1 MATTAELARL
11 RRLVDEP
18 DNTNGWTDEKLEEV
32 FAQTANK
39 DGSLNF
45 RAAAREVWEGK
56 AAALA
61 ALVDVTE
68 SSSSRRNS
76 QYFDH
81 AKKMAE
87 AYSDAVDPTVV
98 AALSRPRSTKMVRP
112 TRG

>member
-1 MATTAELARL
+1 MATAAELARL
-11 RRLVDEP
+11 RRIIDEP
-18 DNTNGWTDEKLEEV
+18 DNSNGWTDEKLEEI

-56 AAALA
+56 AASLA
-61 ALVDVTE
+61 ALVDVSE

-81 AKKMAE
+81 AQKMVA
-87 AYSDAVDPTVV
+87 AYSDATDPAVV
-98 AALSRPRSTKMVRP
+98 AAQTRPRSTKMVRP

>member
-1 MATTAELARL
+1 MATAAELARL
-11 RRLVDEP
+11 RRMIDEP
-18 DNTNGWTDEKLEEV
+18 DHTNGWTDGKLNEV

-56 AAALA
+56 AGALA

-68 SSSSRRNS
+68 SSSARRNS

-81 AKKMAE
+81 AQKMAA
-87 AYSDAVDPTVV
+87 AYGDAVDPTVV
-98 AALSRPRSTKMVRP
+98 AAQTRPRSTKIVRAN
-112 TRG
+112 RG